1 MSSEIRVRFAP
12 SPTGYLHI
20 GGARTALFNWL
31 FVRHH
36 GGKLVLRIEDT
47 DLKRNTEEAAA
58 AIYQGLEWLG
68 LNWDEGPHVGGDLGP
83 YFQSQR
89 AEIYERYLKKL
100 QDSGHIFE
108 DQGALRFRSPR
119 EHVVVNDLVCGKI
132 DFDLTN
138 PGTHPDMTI
147 RRPDGSWIFHFVNVI
162 DDIEMK
168 ISHVIRGE
176 DHLSNAPKH
185 IELYRALGAT
195 PPHFAHIPLILNRD
209 GSKMSKRDEGAR
221 VATYIEQGY
230 APEAVR
236 NYLCLLGWSPKDN
249 REKIDIDEVVKLFEL
264 EKINRRNAAFDLDKC
279 FWLNG
284 QYVAQ
289 MSLDRFIEL
298 ARPFLERAKI
308 DISNDKYLPE
318 VLAIVKEKIKL
329 FKDVPEWTS
338 YFFTENYEFDSEA
351 VQKVFDKSEAVSR
364 LKALHEEFAK
374 VDKWDFQTLESALK
388 SLAQKLGCKT
398 GDLVHPARVAVSG
411 RSVGPSLYHM
421 LEVMGK
427 ERVLKHFDRM
437 NAQLGAVNV
446 IQVESGKLHGF
457 KPDGRG
463 FARAIL
469 EVFSVDLRDLRVMIL
484 GAGGA
489 ARAIALQCAKENSER
504 LVIANRSFEKARK
517 LADQLR
523 DFFAGPKVLGPVA
536 RLQAIPLEE
545 AAIRFQIG
553 NVDLMVNTTS
563 NGLKRG
569 DPTTNPTRMF

>member
-1 MSSEIRVRFAP
+1 MKMASEVRVRFAP

-31 FVRHH
+31 FVHH
-36 GGKLVLRIEDT
+36 HAGKLVLRIEDT
-47 DLKRNTEEAAA
+47 DTKRNTEEAAA

-68 LNWDEGPHVGGDLGP
+68 INWDEGPHVGGDLGP

-89 AEIYERYLKKL
+89 TE
-100 QDSGHIFE
+100 IFE

-119 EHVVVNDLVCGKI
+119 EHVVVSDLVCGKI

-162 DDIEMK
+162 DDIEMR

-176 DHLSNAPKH
+176 DHLSNTPKH
-185 IELYRALGAT
+185 IELYRALDAA

-230 APEAVR
+230 VPEAVR

-249 REKIDIDEVVKLFEL
+249 REKIDIAEVVKLFEL

-284 QYVAQ
+284 QYIAQ

-298 ARPFLERAKI
+298 ARPFLKKADIDVSDKNYLRAAL
-308 DISNDKYLPE
+308 S
-318 VLAIVKEKIKL
+318 IVKEKIKL
-329 FKDVPEWTS
+329 LSDVSEWTR
-338 YFFTENYEFDSEA
+338 YFFIEDYEFDPSAVEKVFGKPEAAERLIALGNEYGKIENWNLEA
-351 VQKVFDKSEAVSR
+351 VEST
-364 LKALHEEFAK
+364 LKN
-374 VDKWDFQTLESALK
+374 
-388 SLAQKLGCKT
+388 LAQKLGCKT

-427 ERVLKHFDRM
+427 ERVLKRFDRM
-437 NAQLGAVNV
+437 VAQLGA
-446 IQVESGKLHGF
+446 K
-457 KPDGRG
+457 
-463 FARAIL
+463 
-469 EVFSVDLRDLRVMIL
+469 
-484 GAGGA
+484 
-489 ARAIALQCAKENSER
+489 
-504 LVIANRSFEKARK
+504 
-517 LADQLR
+517 
-523 DFFAGPKVLGPVA
+523 
-536 RLQAIPLEE
+536 
-545 AAIRFQIG
+545 
-553 NVDLMVNTTS
+553 
-563 NGLKRG
+563 
-569 DPTTNPTRMF
+569 